1 MWLVVLLGTPILAAI
16 AGAWMAA
23 GKPKDTHDSH
33 H

>member
-1 MWLVVLLGTPILAAI
+1 MWLAVLLGTPILAAI
-16 AGAWMAA
+16 AASWMAA